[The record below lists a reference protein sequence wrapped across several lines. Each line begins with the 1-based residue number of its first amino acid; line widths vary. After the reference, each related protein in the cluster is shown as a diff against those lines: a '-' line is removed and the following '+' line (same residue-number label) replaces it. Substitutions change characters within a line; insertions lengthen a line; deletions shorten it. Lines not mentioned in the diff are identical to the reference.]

1 MSQVSVRVSPQVRNL
16 RLTAPFVNFFHNGT
30 SWVNT
35 HSHPTQRDP
44 ILAAP
49 RLEHENTWATEAERG
64 SRHRLDVAPFSLWD
78 IDAHDYNEPTLAQ
91 AKWIA
96 STYNATMVEFT
107 APFIVIST
115 ERPSLPD
122 HNGLVTLTVGCAPA
136 IFISKQTELDGFHAG
151 PPLPNAAIYCDP
163 LMPDPL
169 FNVFQS
175 QPYTE
180 PSIEETQMIL
190 DHLRKYCNVHAMN
203 FVFPKLIIELANN
216 GRVYQQRSL
225 PSRVGGW
232 FTLYH
237 DQQSG
242 LSYWDSVASMRRTR
256 ELSATE
262 SVKGDDTNYLLMG
275 KRVLGPGVRVEGATL
290 ASTAG
295 VRIRNG
301 NQVRI
306 TLAAH
311 RFKDCESVF
320 HPNGDNGALIAEI
333 KERYVDEDWAL
344 AELHPSVAFNNSQIF
359 ECSTPERLLRS
370 NEMKGSEWYICDG
383 MTTGKIALMYSGC
396 RFLEASEPGG
406 EMIWVSKLT
415 PLSVYAAMGPTGGAP
430 EIRNGICGAAII
442 HEKDNAVAGFF
453 HWMGRD
459 GYCFSPRLDKLID
472 DGWACC

>member
-1 MSQVSVRVSPQVRNL
+1 MSKESSVVASPQVRNL
-16 RLTAPFVNFFHNGT
+16 HLTTPVNFFHNGT
-30 SWVNT
+30 FGENT
-35 HSHPTQRDP
+35 HSQRDP
-44 ILAAP
+44 ISSQP
-49 RLEHENTWATEAERG
+49 RLEHKKTWLTEAERG
-64 SRHRLDVAPFSLWD
+64 SRHRLDIAPFSLWNIED
-78 IDAHDYNEPTLAQ
+78 HDYNEPTLAQ

-115 ERPSLPD
+115 ESPSLPD

-136 IFISKQTELDGFHAG
+136 IFISKQIELDGFHAG

-169 FNVFQS
+169 LNVFQS

-203 FVFPKLIIELANN
+203 FVFPKLIVELANN
-216 GRVYQQRSL
+216 GRAYQPRSL

-242 LSYWDSVASMRRTR
+242 PSYWNSVALMARTR
-256 ELSATE
+256 EISATE
-262 SVKGDDTNYLLMG
+262 NVKGDDTNYLLTG
-275 KRVLGPGVRVEGATL
+275 NRVLGPGVRVEGATV

-301 NQVRI
+301 DQVRV

-311 RFKDCESVF
+311 SFKDCERVF
-320 HPNGDNGALIAEI
+320 HPNSDNGDIIAEI
-333 KERYVDEDWAL
+333 KERYDEDWAL
-344 AELHPSVAFNNSQIF
+344 AKLHPSVVFDNSQIF
-359 ECSTPERLLRS
+359 ECPTPERLLRS
-370 NEMKGSEWYICDG
+370 NEIKGSEWYICDG

-406 EMIWVSKLT
+406 EMIWVSKST
-415 PLSVYAAMGPTGGAP
+415 PLSIYATMGPTGSIP
-430 EIRNGICGAAII
+430 I
-442 HEKDNAVAGFF
+442 H
-453 HWMGRD
+453 
-459 GYCFSPRLDKLID
+459 
-472 DGWACC
+472 